1 MTRQDKT
8 YIIYYMLRHKF
19 NHSLVCR
26 FHATEICFVC
36 SHLAAHQ
43 KEFERRNQDYNDIC
57 DRMSFSQYE
66 CPNPDYPPTRN
77 KRIKDFV
84 WEGGKVFWVGDL
96 NYRINDFDVE
106 EVGYLLD
113 KNICCLHEKY
123 LGEGDDQ
130 QPAV

>member
-1 MTRQDKT
+1 MEHPVYAKT
-8 YIIYYMLRHKF
+8 QF

-106 EVGYLLD
+106 EVGYCFICWLKIFVVCM
-113 KNICCLHEKY
+113 KNI
-123 LGEGDDQ
+123 
-130 QPAV
+130 